1 MLDYKKRF
9 KSRSFGDDSK
19 AGSKPP
25 KSQAQA
31 KARAERPFK
40 KNKLT
45 GVKGALARRAARG

>member
-1 MLDYKKRF
+1 MDFKKRF
-9 KSRSFGDDSK
+9 KGRSFGDDSK
-19 AGSKPP
+19 VGTKPP

-45 GVKGALARRAARG
+45 GVKGALARRARRGY